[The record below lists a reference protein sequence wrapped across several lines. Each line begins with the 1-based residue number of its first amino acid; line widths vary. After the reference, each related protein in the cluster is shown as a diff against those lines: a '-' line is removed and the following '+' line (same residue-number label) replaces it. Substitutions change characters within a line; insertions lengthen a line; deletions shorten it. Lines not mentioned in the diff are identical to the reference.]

1 MWYTVCIRIFT
12 VKRQVKCVNYDNNK
26 PKIKRRII
34 FVVAIIITAI
44 IQNTGSR
51 VNAVFDAHAFLLIP
65 LLISISMFEREIVS
79 ALLGA
84 LAGLLWDLSAG
95 VDGYNVLVFMLLCAV
110 CSILINRLMQNNIIT
125 AVVLGLSSIAV
136 YIALY
141 IMIYIVLDGGGY
153 PLSQILRFYLPSF
166 IFTSL
171 FIPVYYFLVR
181 VVFESNRTVEEY

>member
-1 MWYTVCIRIFT
+1 M
-12 VKRQVKCVNYDNNK
+12 NYDNNR

-34 FVVAIIITAI
+34 FAIAIIVTAI
-44 IQNTGSR
+44 IQNTGTR

-84 LAGLLWDLSAG
+84 FAGLLWDLSAG
-95 VDGYNVLVFMLLCAV
+95 IDGYNGLVLMLLCAV

-125 AVVLGLSSIAV
+125 AIVLGLSVI
-136 YIALY
+136 YIVLY

-153 PLSQILRFYLPSF
+153 PLSQVLRFYLPSF

-171 FIPVYYFLVR
+171 FIPIYYFLVKT
-181 VVFESNRTVEEY
+181 VFESNRTVEEY